1 MRRVLT
7 VLLLALP
14 LSFTELSAQRVE
26 KSAYT
31 SSELSNHSISLI
43 TWTTVRMDS
52 TYNPAPGEKLKTL
65 EVLAKYKPEV
75 DKFNEPIGFCP
86 TGLER
91 KSPCGPMSC
100 WATDAFLEYARNF
113 ADTSRII
120 KFPDSLKVDF
130 SLMNFGGMR
139 TEMPKGNVS
148 KYDIL
153 SIFPFDNYLTY
164 VQLNGRKLKELIEF
178 FCRTYPQAMSA
189 GVRLVVDGYRVK
201 ECTVNGKPI
210 EDDKNYVIAT
220 IDFLVD
226 GGDNLYVMKEA
237 DWVIRTEVK
246 LMDLFISYIE
256 GLTARGA
263 NIEAFVDER
272 CKVVNR
278 RK

>member
-7 VLLLALP
+7 LMLLALA
-14 LSFTELSAQRVE
+14 LSFTELAAQRVE
-26 KSAYT
+26 KSSYT
-31 SSELSNHSISLI
+31 SAELSNHTIKLL

-52 TYNPAPGEKLKTL
+52 TYDALPGEKLKTL

-113 ADTSRII
+113 ADTCKTI

-237 DWVIRTEVK
+237 DWVIRTDVK
-246 LMDLFISYIE
+246 LMNLFISYIE

-263 NIEAFVDER
+263 NIETFVDER